1 MSTIVFSNNLTK
13 EYKTKKETVLA
24 VNQVSFN
31 VEEGQIVGLVGPN
44 GAGKSTIIKMIC
56 GILHPTSGELMVLG
70 MDPSKERKKVIPNL
84 GVMFGN
90 RSSLWYNLPALDSVR
105 LMRYIYGI
113 DKHVFDQRLK
123 KYVAILN
130 ASDILDKPV
139 RQMSLGQKVKIEL
152 LVTVLHNP
160 KLLILDEPTLGLDI
174 LTKSQFRDA
183 LVNLAMQQTTI
194 ILTTH
199 DLSDVEKICD
209 HIIFIN
215 HGKKLL
221 DLQNAEFQQM
231 MDQFEV
237 ILLEGNEKT
246 LEGLERDPFFRERI
260 GESCK
265 FFVPKKDKKEFMERV
280 LREDD
285 LLLKTQKPTV
295 K

>member
-1 MSTIVFSNNLTK
+1 
-13 EYKTKKETVLA
+13 
-24 VNQVSFN
+24 
-31 VEEGQIVGLVGPN
+31 
-44 GAGKSTIIKMIC
+44 
-56 GILHPTSGELMVLG
+56 
-70 MDPSKERKKVIPNL
+70 
-84 GVMFGN
+84 
-90 RSSLWYNLPALDSVR
+90 
-105 LMRYIYGI
+105 MRYIYGI

-246 LEGLERDPFFRERI
+246 LEGLERDPFFPGKNRRKLQILCAEKGQERI
-260 GESCK
+260 YGTCASGG
-265 FFVPKKDKKEFMERV
+265 
-280 LREDD
+280 
-285 LLLKTQKPTV
+285 
-295 K
+295 